1 MRAEKTA
8 CEIVAPSTEVGGEAE
23 EADIVVVIPTLS
35 GLLCLSHQT
44 QVPQCL
50 TDQCIFVQPFAVT
63 LYHISTYKKEGI
75 TWNNST
81 LAQSCPLY
89 VEV

>member
-1 MRAEKTA
+1 MRVEKTA

-50 TDQCIFVQPFAVT
+50 TDHLVLIKSLPFVIQVYKCELQNA
-63 LYHISTYKKEGI
+63 YHIHTMKYNI
-75 TWNNST
+75 
-81 LAQSCPLY
+81 
-89 VEV
+89 